1 MSRQWLDSKPLVA
14 CQELKTFLKR
24 KKKDPSV
31 LGIKEETSKIITV
44 ATRTRLPAEA
54 VRLWQ
59 MGTKAN
65 LPIHLFRSKD
75 VLWILLL
82 DFFMPRKIKSFVD
95 ILTMLLL

>member
-1 MSRQWLDSKPLVA
+1 MSRKWLDSKPLAA
-14 CQELKTFLKR
+14 CHKLETLLKR
-24 KKKDPSV
+24 KEDPSE
-31 LGIKEETSKIITV
+31 LGTEEESSKIIRV
-44 ATRTRLPAEA
+44 ATRRHLPAEA

-82 DFFMPRKIKSFVD
+82 DLFMPRKIKSFVD